1 MTVPLRPRPAPG
13 LGAAALGPEEEA
25 LVLDVLRRQE
35 LFRYYGNDPQRPPQ
49 MAATLEK
56 EAAALIG
63 TNYVLAVSSGTA
75 ALEIVLG
82 AAGIGPGD
90 EVIVP
95 AWSWI
100 SCVTSVVRCGARP
113 VLAEVDASLCLDPKE
128 IARLTTAR
136 TRAVMVI
143 HYQGASAD
151 MEPILHAAHRR
162 GLFVIEDCAEAP
174 GATYRGRRVGTWG
187 DAAIFSFQHNKPMTA
202 GEGGL
207 IATRDLRLYE
217 RAVRLHDLGQYRAPH
232 AAITPPREPAFAG
245 GQYRMSELTAAVA
258 LGQLRKLDA
267 VRNHCRALK
276 ARIVSRLAR
285 LPGIALRPLADEA
298 GDFGF
303 ELYFYTRTAE
313 DATVFRTKLDASNV
327 WCQQRTGTYPQYRR
341 DYMFTGLAAHR
352 AGSPFQE
359 LKPWPAPGYR
369 AEDFPRTEDLTTRFV
384 ALPLGW
390 RYTNED
396 ADYIAASV
404 EAVHGEVY
412 PDEKSRSTQ
421 PTAVSLVGGALCP
434 DSGRSPAEQS
444 GYKIPPTVTWP
455 AAPPPDESRT
465 PPSSHR
471 LPSSPH

>member
-1 MTVPLRPRPAPG
+1 MTASLRPRPAPG
-13 LGAAALGPEEEA
+13 LGAAAIGSEEEA

-56 EAAALIG
+56 EAGALLG
-63 TNYVLAVSSGTA
+63 MDYVLAVSSGTA

-100 SCVTSVVRCGARP
+100 SCFTSVVRCGARP

-128 IARLTTAR
+128 IARLKTPR
-136 TRAVMVI
+136 TKAVLVI
-143 HYQGASAD
+143 HYQGAAAD
-151 MEPILHAAHRR
+151 MEAIVLGAHRR

-232 AAITPPREPAFAG
+232 AAVTPAREPAFAG

-258 LGQLRKLDA
+258 LAQLRKLDA
-267 VRNHCRALK
+267 IRDHCRALK
-276 ARIVSRLAR
+276 ARITARLAR
-285 LPGIALRPLADEA
+285 LPGITLRPLADDA

-303 ELYFYTRTAE
+303 EIYFYARTPEA
-313 DATVFRTKLDASNV
+313 AAAFRGKLDARHV

-341 DYMFTGLAAHR
+341 EYVLTGLAANP
-352 AGSPFQE
+352 ALSPFRE
-359 LKPWPAPGYR
+359 MTPWPAPGYR
-369 AEDFPRTEDLTTRFV
+369 AEDFPRTEDLTARFV

-390 RYTNED
+390 RYTAED
-396 ADYIAASV
+396 ADHIAANV
-404 EAVHGEVY
+404 EAVHAEVCPGEK
-412 PDEKSRSTQ
+412 PLPAAK
-421 PTAVSLVGGALCP
+421 PAVT
-434 DSGRSPAEQS
+434 SPAA
-444 GYKIPPTVTWP
+444 T
-455 AAPPPDESRT
+455 PPDAPRPPLSRD
-465 PPSSHR
+465 R
-471 LPSSPH
+471 IPSSPH